1 MPRRPER
8 HPARRDGVQSLHRA
22 LDLVEV
28 VAARG
33 GHLTIGEI
41 AAATDVPLPTVH
53 RLLRTLV
60 DRGYMRQMPN
70 RRYALGFRLVPLGAT
85 ASSMVGAD
93 TEAVLGRLVDALGET
108 ANLAIL
114 SGSHAEYVAQVP
126 SRHTMRMFTEVG
138 RQVDLHCTGVGK
150 ALLGQLDDDGCAR
163 SSAGSGCTRQTE
175 HTLVTEAA
183 LLADLAAGPPRG
195 YALDEQ
201 EQEAGVRCVAVAG
214 RARAAVVDGGV
225 RLRPGDPDDRR
236 AGRARRPAA
245 ARGRAA
251 ADQPDAE
258 LGLRRGSLLSVLA
271 VVVGVLIGMVGV
283 GGVLLPPGL
292 VALGGLTANEATA
305 TSTWAFVFTGVVGT
319 VAYAWRGVV
328 PWGMFARLA
337 VGVVPA
343 AFLGALVNATLPAS
357 VVLLGLGALTLFVG
371 VQQLRPGPAERRRT
385 NWARWRWLRPAPLSG
400 SGPHSPGPEGR
411 YCSCQSC

>member
-1 MPRRPER
+1 MPGPTVAKR
-8 HPARRDGVQSLHRA
+8 HDGGVQSLHRA

-150 ALLGQLDDDGCAR
+150 ALLAQLDDDRVRVIAR
-163 SSAGSGCTRQTE
+163 RVGLRAQTE
-175 HTLVTEAA
+175 HTLTTESTLLQA
-183 LLADLAAGPPRG
+183 LRQVRERG

-201 EQEAGVRCVAVAG
+201 EQEVGVRCVAVPVGPEPMSWMAVSVSGPLTRMTDELVDRAVPLLQEAG
-214 RARAAVVDGGV
+214 RTLAHRMHGTGG
-225 RLRPGDPDDRR
+225 D
-236 AGRARRPAA
+236 
-245 ARGRAA
+245 
-251 ADQPDAE
+251 
-258 LGLRRGSLLSVLA
+258 
-271 VVVGVLIGMVGV
+271 
-283 GGVLLPPGL
+283 
-292 VALGGLTANEATA
+292 
-305 TSTWAFVFTGVVGT
+305 
-319 VAYAWRGVV
+319 
-328 PWGMFARLA
+328 
-337 VGVVPA
+337 
-343 AFLGALVNATLPAS
+343 
-357 VVLLGLGALTLFVG
+357 
-371 VQQLRPGPAERRRT
+371 
-385 NWARWRWLRPAPLSG
+385 
-400 SGPHSPGPEGR
+400 
-411 YCSCQSC
+411 